1 VVRRTRDP
9 DIGSGCVQRL
19 LPFATP
25 PGWSN
30 VEFGRE
36 LTACLGRPVRV
47 VYGRA
52 RQTPVQVQ
60 PDTEVLLHVR
70 LHEFFAAAPMSV
82 VADLGRWIAAGR
94 RARKASTRLDTWIA
108 DRLEELP
115 APAARHAPLR
125 ATGRCYDLQRLRDA
139 VILDHVP
146 ELAATPPA
154 VTWGRRSRSRGV
166 HSLDLGTFDLD
177 SRIVRLHPVLDHPA
191 VPEFF
196 VRFVLFHEL
205 LHTALPWDTTE
216 SRPRHH
222 PPEFRAR
229 ERRHPDYRQAE
240 AWEADNLPSLLA
252 RARRGCD
259 G

>member
-9 DIGSGCVQRL
+9 DIGSGRVQRL
-19 LPFATP
+19 LPFAVP
-25 PGWSN
+25 PTSSAT
-30 VEFGRE
+30 ELGRE
-36 LTACLGRPVRV
+36 LTAFLGRPVRV

-60 PDTEVLLHVR
+60 PDTEALLHVR
-70 LHEFFAAAPMSV
+70 LHEFFAAAPLDV
-82 VADLGRWIAAGR
+82 VADLGRWIRAGR
-94 RARKASTRLDTWIA
+94 RAREASARLDTWIA

-115 APAARHAPLR
+115 APAARREPLR

-146 ELAATPPA
+146 ELVAAPPA
-154 VTWGRRSRSRGV
+154 VTWGRRARSRGV
-166 HSLDLGTFDLD
+166 HSLNLGTFDLD

-205 LHTALPWDTTE
+205 LHTALPWDANS

-229 ERRHPDYRQAE
+229 ERRHPDYLQAE
-240 AWEADNLPSLLA
+240 AWEADNLPSLIA
-252 RARRGCD
+252 RAQRGYE